1 MAISKISAKL
11 CTGTTRR
18 QMHISKENKMKEY
31 ISAEMEIILI
41 QAEDIITESGPVTP
55 VDPDPFE
62 PIN

>member
-1 MAISKISAKL
+1 
-11 CTGTTRR
+11 
-18 QMHISKENKMKEY
+18 MHISKENKMKEY